1 MSLQWRTWRGP
12 LAGPAVIVLG
22 AVHGNEPCGAVA
34 LARLS
39 AQLDAGALHLLRGSL
54 TLVPT
59 ANALAHARGTRDG
72 DRNLNRGF
80 VPSAQPANNEDR
92 IVAQLAPLLRAHDVL
107 LDLHSFTTPGP
118 AFAMVGPPNN
128 AGPREPFARAGEELQ
143 LAQCLGV
150 AHIIQGWLDVYD
162 RAQALRGWPP
172 DDLGV
177 GTNEYMRSQGGIAV
191 TLECGQHADPAAA
204 NVAER
209 AVWGALHSLQML
221 RMQQMAQS
229 ASAVL
234 PAQPVQPVR
243 LTDVWLRQAP
253 GDALS
258 RAWQPFDAVSRGDAL
273 LRRADEGFC
282 VHAPADGVVVFPNG
296 QANVGEELLYLARRI

>member
-1 MSLQWRTWRGP
+1 MSLQCRTWHGP

-34 LARLS
+34 LARL
-39 AQLDAGALHLLRGSL
+39 ATRLDAGELHLQRGSL
-54 TLVPT
+54 TLVPV

-128 AGPREPFARAGEELQ
+128 TGPREPFARADEEVQ

-162 RAQALRGWPP
+162 RAQALRGLPP

-191 TLECGQHADPAAA
+191 TLECGQHVDPAAVG
-204 NVAER
+204 VAER
-209 AVWGALHSLQML
+209 AVWGALDSL
-221 RMQQMAQS
+221 RMVHMQEMAQP
-229 ASAVL
+229 ASVV
-234 PAQPVQPVR
+234 PAQPGQPVR
-243 LTDVWLRQAP
+243 LTDVWLRQVP
-253 GDALS
+253 GDALA
-258 RAWQPFDAVSRGDAL
+258 RAWQPFEAVSRGDVL
-273 LRRADEGFC
+273 LRRADGSC
-282 VHAPADGVVVFPNG
+282 VPSPADGVAVFPNA
-296 QANVGEELLYLARRI
+296 QASVGEELLYLARHI